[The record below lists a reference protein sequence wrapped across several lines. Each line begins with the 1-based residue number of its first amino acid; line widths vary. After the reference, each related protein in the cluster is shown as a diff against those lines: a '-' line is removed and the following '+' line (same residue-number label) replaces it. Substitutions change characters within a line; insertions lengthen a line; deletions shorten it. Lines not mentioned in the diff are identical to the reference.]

1 MRAERD
7 AALDMLLPHP
17 AQDRSRETVRACIA
31 AAVDLLDER
40 GEEGVTV
47 EAVRGRTGVAV
58 GSLYHHFGDVR
69 RLVAVARAVRSQRSI
84 EGPVR
89 AAVERYRAATSP
101 DELARITRQQVVG
114 RDAPEARR
122 DVWALTDAIA
132 AARDRPGLREA
143 LTAAMRTNQDLLAD
157 VLTAHR
163 AAGILAPDVHP
174 RAMMLLSRALAHV
187 RLLDD
192 LDPSPV
198 PHRDWVT
205 VACRIHDG
213 LVDPAPLPP
222 ARPVPSARRTA
233 LLATIVVAAF
243 DDATDGDP
251 RIVRLVARGRD
262 LLLSE
267 GADAVQVGRLRAEQG
282 LSAGWFHRRFGDRD
296 GLLAAIRLDLLER
309 TLQAEARSLGGLLA
323 AVRTPDELVT
333 TAAAWLAIPDPGETV
348 RRMRWQRAELLV
360 AARSSPALGLEAGRA
375 IAAASDDLVRII
387 DAAQSRGLIRPELA
401 PRAVARVV
409 QSLVFGPLLAEL
421 DGTPIRASDWAAT
434 TRRALLPLT
443 A

>member
-1 MRAERD
+1 V
-7 AALDMLLPHP
+7 
-17 AQDRSRETVRACIA
+17 S
-31 AAVDLLDER
+31 
-40 GEEGVTV
+40 
-47 EAVRGRTGVAV
+47 
-58 GSLYHHFGDVR
+58 
-69 RLVAVARAVRSQRSI
+69 VARAVRSLRSL

-89 AAVERYRAATSP
+89 VAVERYRAAALP
-101 DELARITRQQVVG
+101 EELARITREQVVG

-132 AARDRPGLREA
+132 AARDHPELREA
-143 LTAAMRTNQDLLAD
+143 LTAAMRVNLDLLDD

-163 AAGILAPDVHP
+163 KAGVLAPDVHP

-192 LDPSPV
+192 LDPRPV
-198 PHRDWVT
+198 AHRDWVT

-222 ARPVPSARRTA
+222 VRSVTSARRTA

-243 DDATDGDP
+243 DDTTDGDP
-251 RIVRLVARGRD
+251 RVVRLVARARD

-267 GADAVQVGRLRAEQG
+267 GPDAVQVGRLRSELG
-282 LSAGWFHRRFGDRD
+282 LTAGWFHRRFGDRD
-296 GLLAAIRLDLLER
+296 GLLAAVRLDLLER
-309 TLQAEARSLGGLLA
+309 AMQAEVRSLDGLIA

-333 TAAAWLAIPDPGETV
+333 TTAAWLAIPDPGETV
-348 RRMRWQRAELLV
+348 RRMQWQRAELLV
-360 AARSSPALGLEAGRA
+360 AARSSPALGLEAGRT
-375 IAAASDDLVRII
+375 IAAVSDDLVRII
-387 DAAQSRGLIRPELA
+387 GAAQARGLVRPELA

-409 QSLVFGPLLAEL
+409 QALVFGPLLAEL
-421 DGTPIRASDWAAT
+421 DGTPIGAADWAAT